1 MQLKYLFCFFLLF
14 FVAVGDNP
22 GFARQVSSTGRS
34 VYLRL
39 HDLLA
44 EKDYFR
50 LEKQLSLF
58 RPQIK
63 QEQRLYFQAYLDNAF
78 NCNQAA
84 VEHIDSLLDNFSA
97 ELEDTLKVEMLLLKT
112 DSYFKLFQ
120 YAKAAETDKILLTS
134 YQRLLDSSRGEDLEN
149 KFIIHNGLKDVPPQ
163 QTHIRENTTL
173 RWKRNKIG
181 IVEIPL
187 SRDNT
192 PYDAIFD
199 TRANIS
205 AITQTYAAKLRL
217 KILPVSYYEGSGITG
232 LRFKTNL
239 AVADS
244 LYLGGILVRNAVFQ
258 VVPDTV
264 LYIAPVD
271 FQMNIIIGF
280 PIIAQLHEI
289 HFYQDGKMKIPVN
302 VTAAALHN
310 MALDGLNPVLLLGTT
325 QGDILPFAFDFGAGR
340 SMLFAAYFQ
349 KYRSAVWAQGIKTTA
364 EYGGAG
370 GTQQKEVLTLP
381 YIDLLLD
388 KKKVRLDSID
398 VLSQKIYPLETFY
411 GNIGQ
416 DFIKLFSEL
425 TINFDDMYI
434 KGR

>member
-14 FVAVGDNP
+14 FVAVGNNP
-22 GFARQVSSTGRS
+22 GFAQQGSSKGKS
-34 VYLRL
+34 AYLRL

-50 LEKQLSLF
+50 LERQLYLL
-58 RPQIK
+58 RQQIK
-63 QEQRLYFQAYLDNAF
+63 RGQWLYFQAYLDNAF
-78 NCNQAA
+78 NRNQAA
-84 VEHIDSLLDNFSA
+84 VQHIDSLFDNFSA

-120 YAKAAETDKILLTS
+120 YAKAAETDNMLLTT
-134 YQRLLDSSRGEDLEN
+134 YRRLLESSRAEDIEN
-149 KFIIHNGLKDVPPQ
+149 KFIIHNGLKDVQPQ
-163 QTHIRENTTL
+163 QTYIRGNTEL

-187 SRDNT
+187 SRDSIR
-192 PYDAIFD
+192 YDAIFD

-205 AITQTYAAKLRL
+205 AITQTYATKLRL

-232 LRFKTNL
+232 LRFKTSL

-244 LYLGGILVRNAVFQ
+244 LYLGDILVRHAVFQ

-302 VTAAALHN
+302 GTAAALRN
-310 MALDGLNPVLLLGTT
+310 MALDGLNPVLLLKTT

-349 KYRSAVWAQGIKTTA
+349 KYRGAVLAHGVKTTT

-398 VLSQKIYPLETFY
+398 VLSQKIYPSETFY